1 MKVTHQEKTCA
12 NCNNKF
18 LAKVNRF
25 SVCNCGCT
33 DTVDTNERY
42 GTLDADNLCLTV
54 IRHNIPKYFSLN
66 SDEFY
71 YMVIPELYGLP
82 IIDGKNT
89 KKQLLSILTPEEI
102 IPGLEKTKAWILL
115 SHYVHLTHSKLYR
128 ALFNNGLFNFCK
140 SIIFDAIAK
149 DAPEEK
155 IADIV
160 EKCRKFPSEM
170 PVDNI
175 GFALDAFIDGYP
187 IPVAELLAH
196 CKVETYDFDEL
207 QHYAQLSV
215 DKTCRDLSEYSLL
228 SYYGSE
234 LVSKVRDYY
243 HAINWFKNE
252 YKDISPIKAFINSGD
267 PIYTRH
273 FLIKNTM
280 RILKLNGVYA
290 IHKILE
296 QYDSEEDEYNKPIAM
311 LDGMLMREATKEEVQ
326 SCGLMMCV
334 PTEGIDRK
342 PYVIICN
349 NVIESIVMQSST
361 HGIMIEGNCS
371 DRHKKLANKF
381 LDTLEREVH

>member
-1 MKVTHQEKTCA
+1 MKVTHQEKMCA

-33 DTVDTNERY
+33 DTVDTDERY
-42 GTLDADNLCLTV
+42 GTLSDDNLQLTV
-54 IRHNIPKYFSLN
+54 VHHNISKCFVLN
-66 SDEFY
+66 SDELY

-82 IIDGKNT
+82 IIDGKVVKNRV
-89 KKQLLSILTPEEI
+89 LNILGDKDI
-102 IPGLEKTKAWILL
+102 IPGLEKTKTWILL
-115 SHYVHLTHSKLYR
+115 SHYIHLTHSKLYH

-149 DAPEEK
+149 DVPEER
-155 IADIV
+155 ITDIIK
-160 EKCRKFPSEM
+160 KCKNFPPEM

-187 IPVAELLAH
+187 VQVAELLAH

-215 DKTCRDLSEYSLL
+215 SNACRDLSEYSLL

-234 LVSKVRDYY
+234 LISKVKDYY
-243 HAINWFKNE
+243 HIINWFKND
-252 YKDISPIKAFINSGD
+252 YKDISPIKGFISSGD

-280 RILKLNGVYA
+280 RILKLNGIYA
-290 IHKILE
+290 IHRILE
-296 QYDSEEDEYNKPIAM
+296 QYDSEEELNKPIVM
-311 LDGMLMREATKEEVQ
+311 SDGMLMREATKEEVQ

-342 PYVIICN
+342 PYVIIN
-349 NVIESIVMQSST
+349 NNIIESVVIQSST

-371 DRHKKLANKF
+371 DRYKKIANIF
-381 LDTLEREVH
+381 LDTLEREVC